1 MQRAAAGLRRET
13 GDAERA
19 RDDARAAAR
28 EQARPPAPI
37 VDSDNNNNYNNN
49 GSARRR
55 PNLTSRGSLLLAQW
69 LQWLTVPRAPRQA
82 ERSRARE
89 AALRGE
95 AEEQRAA
102 RGALL
107 EARAPPPPLGALSPP
122 LVCPTHVPCYKL
134 GTTTPPL
141 ESSAMMAWGVGGGG
155 ERTGDEPP
163 ARPAPLC
170 AQKLTVIGRCPVAR
184 LTLRRWR
191 GATRRQRLA
200 AREAELQGACEV
212 WRPAAPPPR
221 RPARRLGTLRG
232 AVVRPVI
239 LRERSIRLLTS
250 IRL

>member
-13 GDAERA
+13 SDAERA

-28 EQARPPAPI
+28 EQARPPAPG
-37 VDSDNNNNYNNN
+37 VNSDNNNKNKNNGSAHDDDVNNCNNN

-55 PNLTSRGSLLLAQW
+55 PNLTLRGSLLLAQW
-69 LQWLTVPRAPRQA
+69 LTVPGAPRQA

-134 GTTTPPL
+134 GTP
-141 ESSAMMAWGVGGGG
+141 
-155 ERTGDEPP
+155 
-163 ARPAPLC
+163 
-170 AQKLTVIGRCPVAR
+170 
-184 LTLRRWR
+184 
-191 GATRRQRLA
+191 
-200 AREAELQGACEV
+200 
-212 WRPAAPPPR
+212 
-221 RPARRLGTLRG
+221 
-232 AVVRPVI
+232 
-239 LRERSIRLLTS
+239 
-250 IRL
+250 

>member
-107 EARAPPPPLGALSPP
+107 EVRAPPPPLDLFWARSRSILGWLEGPLSPP
-122 LVCPTHVPCYKL
+122 NAP
-134 GTTTPPL
+134 GAF
-141 ESSAMMAWGVGGGG
+141 SNDGVGGRGRWG
-155 ERTGDEPP
+155 ENRGRAPRPAGSALRSKVDGSRTLPCGAADPP
-163 ARPAPLC
+163 AVARRDAAAEAGGARGGAPGRARGVAPL
-170 AQKLTVIGRCPVAR
+170 
-184 LTLRRWR
+184 
-191 GATRRQRLA
+191 
-200 AREAELQGACEV
+200 
-212 WRPAAPPPR
+212 RPAAPPPR
-221 RPARRLGTLRG
+221 PPPPLVLSGHA
-232 AVVRPVI
+232 A
-239 LRERSIRLLTS
+239 SLTPY
-250 IRL
+250 